1 LVVYDNT
8 NNNKVLFETY
18 TKGKGTGPYVLTVQP
33 DGNLV
38 LYDSAKTATWSSQ
51 TFGKGVGPY
60 TAIIQDDK
68 NFVLYDSNK
77 LALWSSNNGINTTIK
92 DANSTSASASFTAK
106 ESPIYRDED
115 ANAKWGSGGK
125 TAKLLAVKWC
135 SDQGLYNT
143 RSINDK
149 GDFKFTATCSGDVP
163 ADWSKRYS
171 DESAREIN
179 KDWNR
184 NTAAEADCRTKG
196 FDGINTDFVS
206 EGKFF
211 DYSIKCLGTPKIKTC
226 RGQGEW
232 ENKTVSPGEKVSS
245 KCPDGSMIYATC
257 GTDGNFRDI
266 PNCPIITS
274 APAKT
279 CRGQGEW
286 ENKTVSPGEKV
297 SRKCPDGSTIFATC
311 GTNGDFTDVPNCPT
325 PPRTILP
332 IPQAPTPPPL
342 DISSFKPQIHQKSG
356 NCLDSNGK
364 EVYIGSCNSGAFQ
377 KWNNTDNTI
386 QHSSGKCLDSDG
398 KTVYASDC
406 NKTQFQSWTKEG
418 NIYKHGQSGLCLD
431 SDGNRLYLSACGA
444 TNEFQKW
451 GNTASTVGS
460 LIGNTQSIGASLNVG
475 K

>member
-196 FDGINTDFVS
+196 FDGINNDFVS

-211 DYSIKCLGTPKIKTC
+211 DYSIKCLGTPKI
-226 RGQGEW
+226 
-232 ENKTVSPGEKVSS
+232 
-245 KCPDGSMIYATC
+245 
-257 GTDGNFRDI
+257 
-266 PNCPIITS
+266 
-274 APAKT
+274 KT